1 VFVKPHG
8 SSTPQTFVA
17 HESSVE
23 QESYALPQQVLFVLQ
38 VFLLVQVLLV
48 VQVSLVVQISVL
60 HRLIPHS
67 SIVQESVA
75 WPPQVLAVPL
85 SHLAQ
90 PVRGPISPAVAKPPK
105 RKPPPISVRET
116 RRRKSLRL
124 GDAINALAS
133 VVGLW
138 F

>member
-1 VFVKPHG
+1 M
-8 SSTPQTFVA
+8 
-17 HESSVE
+17 E
-23 QESYALPQQVLFVLQ
+23 QESEVEQVSVALPQQVLFVLQ
-38 VFLLVQVLLV
+38 AFLLLQVLV
-48 VQVSLVVQISVL
+48 AVQVSLVVQISVA
-60 HRLIPHS
+60 HRLVPHS
-67 SIVQESVA
+67 SILQESVA
-75 WPPQVLAVPL
+75 WPPQVLGVLL

-90 PVRGPISPAVAKPPK
+90 PMRGPMSPAVANPPK